1 VVAADKAIASR
12 GASPIDVPIR
22 PRYTPLPMTI
32 KSLAHVCI
40 KSSDLAAT
48 AEFYCGALGMKR
60 LFDFTRKGKV
70 IGFYMKAQN
79 TTFVE
84 VFLES
89 EVLPIDRHKMVLSH
103 FCLET
108 DDIKAL
114 HASLVARGLKVGP
127 IVMGADQAQQFWMD
141 DPNGLAVE
149 FQEYAENC
157 SQFTGR
163 SVEATW

>member
-1 VVAADKAIASR
+1 MS
-12 GASPIDVPIR
+12 
-22 PRYTPLPMTI
+22 I

-40 KSSDLAAT
+40 KSADLDAT
-48 AEFYCGALGMKR
+48 AEFYCGALGLKR
-60 LFDFTRKGKV
+60 MFDFTRKGKV
-70 IGFYMKAQN
+70 IGYYLKAGN

-89 EVLPIDRHKMVLSH
+89 EILPVGQKTVLSH

-114 HASLVARGLKVGP
+114 HASLVARGLKP
-127 IVMGADQAQQFWMD
+127 RAITMGCDQAYQFWME
-141 DPNGLAVE
+141 DPNGLSLE
-149 FQEYAENC
+149 FHEYAADC
-157 SQFTGR
+157 SQFTGC